1 MRAIWCYL
9 QCSICAASL
18 AFPALAQRVDENATT
33 QAGDAFGFS
42 LGDESVGI
50 YNSGEVRGLSP
61 TAAGNVRIDGL
72 YFDQQANISDK
83 LINSTAIR
91 VGLSALDFDLPAPSG
106 IVDQGLRIATKNVI
120 TTTLGLGDFLSPY
133 IDIEGGWVSQNKRWA
148 VTYGAGLSRDKL
160 ETGATSRSANA
171 ALLVHGKLSEA
182 VDVTVFGNRFWYY
195 DDQDRISIYTA
206 GNFLPPQFPRGV
218 AYNQPWGEGT
228 GNDGNIGTI
237 IHADLGRDWG
247 FKLGAF
253 WSQYDPALNF
263 EELYKDTQADG
274 RANDLMTIVNPGNLF
289 KSLSGEARVTKFIS
303 DGARSHN
310 LSASVRGRINNQRY
324 GGSFEYSI
332 GPRRLGILEIAAQP
346 TPVFTEQTRD
356 DVKQVAGALSYR
368 LSWKGVGILNLGVQK
383 VRFEKTVDD
392 PDAALGIQTGTSTPL
407 LYNASLAVELGSN
420 VILFGGYTKGLEES
434 GTAPRSALNADQ
446 VLPVVITTQRD
457 IGLRWAVRPDTTIIA
472 GLFDIRKPFPDIN
485 AANIFEFIGQRR
497 NRGLEVSINSQPIK
511 GLSLVLGALFIDH
524 NISGPEVVGDK
535 PVGTV
540 GRRIEASFNYDIA
553 AVPGLSAG
561 GYVTHY
567 GNWIASRDN
576 VLLVPSRT
584 VLDLNIRYRF
594 DRWGARHRIRIGLGN
609 VFNTYGWRVNGDGG
623 FQYNGKRRVSLTLT
637 SDW

>member
-1 MRAIWCYL
+1 MRAIWYYL
-9 QCSICAASL
+9 HCSICAAGL
-18 AFPALAQRVDENATT
+18 ALPAIAQRVDENATT

-42 LGDESVGI
+42 LGGESVGI

-72 YFDQQANISDK
+72 YFDQQSDISDK

-120 TTTLGLGDFLSPY
+120 TTTIGLGDFLSPY
-133 IDIEGGWVSQNKRWA
+133 IDIEGGWVSKNKRWA

-160 ETGATSRSANA
+160 ETGATSRGANA

-182 VDVTVFGNRFWYY
+182 VDVTVFGNRSWYY

-228 GNDGNIGTI
+228 GNESNIGTI
-237 IHADLGRDWG
+237 IHAGLGGGWD

-263 EELYKDTQADG
+263 EELYRDTQADG
-274 RANDLMTIVNPGNLF
+274 SATDVMSIVNPGNISR
-289 KSLSGEARVTKFIS
+289 SLSGEARMTKLIS
-303 DGARSHN
+303 DGARSHS
-310 LSASVRGRINNQRY
+310 LSASVRGRINNQRS
-324 GGSFEYSI
+324 GGDFEYPI
-332 GPRRLGILEIAAQP
+332 GTRRLGILEIAPQP
-346 TPVFTEQTRD
+346 TPVFTDQRRD
-356 DVKQVAGALSYR
+356 DVQQVAGALSYR

-383 VRFEKTVDD
+383 VHFEKTVDE
-392 PDAALGIQTGTSTPL
+392 PEAELGVQTGTSTPL
-407 LYNASLAVELGSN
+407 LYNASFAVELGSH

-457 IGLRWAVRPDTTIIA
+457 IGLRWAVTKDTTIIA
-472 GLFDIRKPFPDIN
+472 GLFDIRKPFADTN
-485 AANIFEFIGQRR
+485 AADIFEFVGQRR
-497 NRGLEVSINSQPIK
+497 NRGLEVSMNSQPVK

-524 NISGPEVVGDK
+524 KISGPKVVGDK
-535 PVGTV
+535 PVGTI
-540 GRRIEASFNYDIA
+540 GRNIQASVNYDIA

-594 DRWGARHRIRIGLGN
+594 DRWGARHRIRMGIGN
-609 VFNTYGWRVNGDGG
+609 VFNTYGWRVSGDGG
-623 FQYNGKRRVSLTLT
+623 FQYNGKRRFSLTLT